1 MSDKSEAALQKPN
14 LRVRCPVLREVAYP
28 TTSPDLQRIRYL
40 HPGLLGSNTTN
51 FISAL
56 AGITTVNGQLDLD
69 NGSLAN
75 SISEST
81 SAFTIGNGGSINL
94 SDTAATTTELTIT
107 AADGVTNK
115 GAITTGFSGGKNT
128 INITGNLT
136 NTSNGQIDIDGPSD
150 ALTVS
155 GTITNSGSMTINSG
169 STVTAGS
176 TYSQT
181 ATAGSEAI
189 TVDGTLK
196 ATSMTITYGSVYGS
210 GNIEANVTVGTS
222 SGTSG
227 TFNVGNSGLPGLLA
241 ITGTYKQMKSAT
253 MNLSIGGSIAGTQFS
268 QLQISS
274 TATLAGTLTVALVN
288 GFTPTLYETFIVL
301 TASSISTHFTTTT
314 ITVGSDVF
322 SVNYE
327 SGTTDCDANVSC
339 VVLEVTSTGSSAK
352 HRSLRTTAKKREFIA
367 DRFKRPLNL
376 RLRRPILVGQES
388 NAFARGF
395 APGSTAALWP
405 RIWDR
410 VSTSSA
416 NNPARGTSQM
426 PAIAH
431 TGAHDDLL
439 RAADIGGNSALN
451 LHVPLAGVRDGHRA
465 PIHIVTPMLPHIG
478 SWR

>member
-274 TATLAGTLTVALVN
+274 TATLAGTLTCS
-288 GFTPTLYETFIVL
+288 P
-301 TASSISTHFTTTT
+301 
-314 ITVGSDVF
+314 
-322 SVNYE
+322 
-327 SGTTDCDANVSC
+327 
-339 VVLEVTSTGSSAK
+339 
-352 HRSLRTTAKKREFIA
+352 
-367 DRFKRPLNL
+367 
-376 RLRRPILVGQES
+376 
-388 NAFARGF
+388 
-395 APGSTAALWP
+395 
-405 RIWDR
+405 
-410 VSTSSA
+410 
-416 NNPARGTSQM
+416 
-426 PAIAH
+426 
-431 TGAHDDLL
+431 
-439 RAADIGGNSALN
+439 
-451 LHVPLAGVRDGHRA
+451 
-465 PIHIVTPMLPHIG
+465 
-478 SWR
+478 